1 MDFFN
6 YAINLYLVYVAPF
19 MYTDM
24 VNVGIKTILALG
36 VAGTTVSSLASWGG
50 LNFLKPYG
58 T

>member
-6 YAINLYLVYVAPF
+6 YVINQYLVYVAPF
-19 MYTDM
+19 LYTDM

-50 LNFLKPYG
+50 LRFLKPYG

>member
-36 VAGTTVSSLASWGG
+36 VAGTTVSSLANWGG
-50 LNFLKPYG
+50 LNFLKPFG